1 MLWQGNWDTND
12 EFKDLA
18 HPVRQSQA
26 VEVRRAL
33 EEVNKSLAW
42 ERGSGEN
49 TVTSLISGEDDL
61 RQEEPTLAHCATC
74 SCLAPRM
81 QADHYDDGMK

>member
-1 MLWQGNWDTND
+1 M
-12 EFKDLA
+12 
-18 HPVRQSQA
+18 
-26 VEVRRAL
+26 L
-33 EEVNKSLAW
+33 EEANKSLAC

-61 RQEEPTLAHCATC
+61 RQEESTLAHCATC